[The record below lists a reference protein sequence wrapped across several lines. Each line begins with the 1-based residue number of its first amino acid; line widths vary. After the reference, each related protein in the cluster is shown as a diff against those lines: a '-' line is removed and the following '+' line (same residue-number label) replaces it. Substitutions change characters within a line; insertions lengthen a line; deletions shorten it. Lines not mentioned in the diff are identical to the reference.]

1 MLRQFFTLGFAV
13 AIVTSAAAAHAA
25 VDFATQIQPIFEAR
39 CIGCHGPDEPASRLR
54 LDSADQIAQFRKD
67 TLLVAG
73 KPDESELLRRII
85 LPADNKKRM
94 PKDDDPLSAE
104 EIELIR
110 QWITEG
116 ATLTAVVAPPADA
129 QEEPAEPAEPAE
141 PTPPPE
147 EDPELA
153 KLPPASAEAIAKI
166 EAAGGT
172 VMPVFADSP
181 LLQVSFAQA
190 ASPPGDEAV
199 AALADA
205 ADQIVWLNLGKA
217 QVTPAGLAPLA
228 NLKNLIQVHLEQSN
242 VDDAGLEH
250 LAGLGRLEYLNV
262 YGTAVTD
269 ASVETFKSLAKLR
282 RLYVWQT
289 KISYDAAQ
297 ALQEAIPGLE
307 VNLGWDH
314 PQVMKIR
321 VTKELETAKEI
332 AATAASRAAELEQQ
346 LNAAKQA
353 KDQAEARLKE
363 LEAQLAALDLPPAEE
378 KSEEPAEDDEAE
390 EKDDQPAEDKPD
402 EEAEPAEEDEQDEPA
417 EDKPAE
423 EAEPAEEAAEDDQP
437 AEEEPS
443 DEEPAADTAAKPE
456 AEAA

>member
-1 MLRQFFTLGFAV
+1 MRRQAFAFSVALVALLRPAPASAV
-13 AIVTSAAAAHAA
+13 
-25 VDFATQIQPIFEAR
+25 VDFATQIQPIFAAR
-39 CIGCHGPDEPASRLR
+39 CIGCHGPDEPAARLR

-73 KPDESELLRRII
+73 KPDESELLRRIT

-116 ATLTAVVAPPADA
+116 ATLTAVVAPPDEA
-129 QEEPAEPAEPAE
+129 QEEPVEQAEPAE

-190 ASPPGDEAV
+190 ASPPGDEAI

-205 ADQIVWLNLGKA
+205 AEQIVWLNLGKA

-228 NLKNLIQVHLEQSN
+228 KLKNLIQVHLEQSN
-242 VDDAGLEH
+242 VDDAGLAH
-250 LAGLGRLEYLNV
+250 LAGLARLEYLNV

-289 KISYDAAQ
+289 QISYDAAQ

-346 LNAAKQA
+346 VNAAKQA
-353 KDQAEARLKE
+353 KEQAEARLKE
-363 LEAQLAALDLPPAEE
+363 LEAQLAALDAPPAEE
-378 KSEEPAEDDEAE
+378 KPEEPAEADESDNKDDEPE
-390 EKDDQPAEDKPD
+390 
-402 EEAEPAEEDEQDEPA
+402 

-423 EAEPAEEAAEDDQP
+423 EAEPAEVDQPAEEAEPAEEEAAEDDEGDEP
-437 AEEEPS
+437 AEEEP
-443 DEEPAADTAAKPE
+443 AAE
-456 AEAA
+456 